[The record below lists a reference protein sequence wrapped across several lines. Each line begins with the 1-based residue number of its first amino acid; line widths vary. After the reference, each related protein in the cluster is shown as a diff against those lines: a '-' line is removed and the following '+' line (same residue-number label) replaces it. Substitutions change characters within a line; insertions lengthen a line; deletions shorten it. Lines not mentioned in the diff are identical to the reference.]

1 MTVRVGMNG
10 FGRIGRN
17 FWRAVDAQRV
27 AGTSDIEIV
36 AVNDI
41 TDNATLAHLLK
52 YDTIL
57 GRLPYDV
64 SSTDDEI
71 VVDGK
76 PFKGLAVRDPA
87 ELPWKDLGVDVVV
100 ESTGLFTKRRGGGQ
114 APRRRGQEGRHLGA
128 GQRRGPHHRQGRERR
143 RLRRLAERS
152 SPTPRA
158 PPTAWPRWPRC
169 STTWSASRRV

>member
-1 MTVRVGMNG
+1 MSVRVGVNG

-17 FWRAVDAQRV
+17 FWRAVDAQRA
-27 AGTSDIEIV
+27 AGTSEIEIV

-52 YDTIL
+52 YDSIL

-76 PFKGLAVRDPA
+76 GFKGLAVRDPA
-87 ELPWKDLGVDVVV
+87 RCRRGRRVDGPVHQA
-100 ESTGLFTKRRGGGQ
+100 RRGGQ
-114 APRRRGQEGRHLGA
+114 TPRRRGQEGRHLRA
-128 GQRRGPHHRQGRERR
+128 GHR
-143 RLRRLAERS
+143 
-152 SPTPRA
+152 
-158 PPTAWPRWPRC
+158 
-169 STTWSASRRV
+169 